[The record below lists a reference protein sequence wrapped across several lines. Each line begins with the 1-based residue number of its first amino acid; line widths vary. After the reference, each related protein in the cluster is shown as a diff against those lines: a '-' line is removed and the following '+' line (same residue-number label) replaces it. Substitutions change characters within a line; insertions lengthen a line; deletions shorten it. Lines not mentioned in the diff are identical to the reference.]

1 MKVLLVIG
9 AVSMFFCAIGGL
21 FIDANTRAGDNGYKR
36 K

>member
-1 MKVLLVIG
+1 MKVLCIIG
-9 AVSMFFCAIGGL
+9 LSAFFFCAIGSV